1 LVATWLLCR
10 WTSGHWE
17 CWDKPELVASLV
29 DLVAVT
35 YPVVA
40 LSVEAGGRVMFW
52 AFEQWKK
59 DRAERLRREKEFRDQ
74 MRAEGRAELRE
85 GLARWLAEGG
95 TAEDW
100 LEHIALEDS
109 TPSTTC

>member
-1 LVATWLLCR
+1 
-10 WTSGHWE
+10 
-17 CWDKPELVASLV
+17 
-29 DLVAVT
+29 
-35 YPVVA
+35 
-40 LSVEAGGRVMFW
+40 MFW

-74 MRAEGRAELRE
+74 MRAEGRAEGRVELRE

-109 TPSTTC
+109 TPSTTR